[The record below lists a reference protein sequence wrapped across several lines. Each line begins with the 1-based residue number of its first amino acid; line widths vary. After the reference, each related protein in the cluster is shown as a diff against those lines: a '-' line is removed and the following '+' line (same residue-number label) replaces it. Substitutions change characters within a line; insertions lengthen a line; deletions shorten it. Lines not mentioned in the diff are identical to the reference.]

1 LRDALLAADIRQ
13 VLIETDAPFLTPE
26 PLRGRPN
33 APYLVPHTLRYMAE
47 LLQVDVNRLA
57 EQINRNTENAY
68 GSWSE
73 GI

>member
-1 LRDALLAADIRQ
+1 
-13 VLIETDAPFLTPE
+13 
-26 PLRGRPN
+26 
-33 APYLVPHTLRYMAE
+33 MAE

-68 GSWSE
+68 GSWLE